1 MDVCLPFNQPC
12 NGDWDYLTQN
22 DSRAGKRCSVG
33 NSDHDGFIGE
43 KAQGHPGIELG
54 RVFLRH

>member
-22 DSRAGKRCSVG
+22 DSRAGKHCSVG
-33 NSDHDGFIGE
+33 NIGE